1 MRARR
6 GIEPRSGL
14 PTGFGTCSAIRVD
27 FCCLPPPD
35 VRWCCGR
42 EIAPLSYEH
51 RAQLHGRNQEPRTKN
66 SQTGAPRTQPDR
78 RLEDFKNLIRRCA
91 IRGGSKFNHDRVFD
105 ALADEKGHSYD

>member
-1 MRARR
+1 MCDGAA
-6 GIEPRSGL
+6 GEKSPRFLTSTEHSS
-14 PTGFGTCSAIRVD
+14 TGATK
-27 FCCLPPPD
+27 
-35 VRWCCGR
+35 
-42 EIAPLSYEH
+42 
-51 RAQLHGRNQEPRTKN
+51 NQEPRTKN